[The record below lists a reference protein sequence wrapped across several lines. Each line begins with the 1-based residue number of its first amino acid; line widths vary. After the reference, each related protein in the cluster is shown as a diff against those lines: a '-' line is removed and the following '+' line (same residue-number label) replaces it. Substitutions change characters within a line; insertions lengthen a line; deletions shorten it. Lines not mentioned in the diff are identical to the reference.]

1 MKTKRI
7 IPRIEEMSDIVC
19 IVVNENINQVQVLK
33 RKKVYIISLQESSRN
48 NAKDKKQR
56 NIVED
61 EFMINA

>member
-1 MKTKRI
+1 
-7 IPRIEEMSDIVC
+7 MSDIVC